1 MEIKHRYLLPFL
13 LALLLTS
20 VHAQNI
26 QNDSLLDGYLSYQKG
41 DWTNAAFFL
50 RKAATDP
57 SVSNDSVW
65 YMIIMSEMNM
75 EKFSNAL
82 SDCNYF
88 MQTFNDSSLLPNVKY
103 QRGRILHYVG
113 QNDNAVLELSDFCH
127 ENPESPVYSSALF
140 WIAECFYEDY
150 SFETAKTL
158 YERVVSEFPESS
170 KVEDSLF
177 KISLINQ
184 REREEKLL
192 YLLKLTGEEYL
203 SARETYEKQLRI
215 YQTEDAK
222 ELRKQL
228 AQARERILELEYNA
242 ANNMTYSQSGPV
254 VESVSSENTRNEAV
268 PESKTDGNTSRASKG
283 PVSDEEIFTLKQKAA
298 LIQKLLDSKY
308 QGK

>member
-254 VESVSSENTRNEAV
+254 VESVSSGNTRNESV
-268 PESKTDGNTSRASKG
+268 PESKTDGNTSKASKG

>member
-203 SARETYEKQLRI
+203 SARENYEKQLRI

-268 PESKTDGNTSRASKG
+268 PESKTDGNTSKASKG

>member
-203 SARETYEKQLRI
+203 SARENYEKQLRI

-242 ANNMTYSQSGPV
+242 ANNMTYSQNGPV

-268 PESKTDGNTSRASKG
+268 PESKTDGNTSKASKG

>member
-254 VESVSSENTRNEAV
+254 VESLSSENTRNEAV
-268 PESKTDGNTSRASKG
+268 PESKTDGNTSKASKG

>member
-88 MQTFNDSSLLPNVKY
+88 MQTFNDSSLLPNVRC
-103 QRGRILHYVG
+103 QRGRVVRYVG
-113 QNDNAVLELSDFCH
+113 QDDNAVLELSDFCH

-254 VESVSSENTRNEAV
+254 VESVSSGNTRNEAV

>member
-150 SFETAKTL
+150 SFETAKPL

>member
-88 MQTFNDSSLLPNVKY
+88 MQTFNDSSLLPNVK
-103 QRGRILHYVG
+103 
-113 QNDNAVLELSDFCH
+113 VL
-127 ENPESPVYSSALF
+127 
-140 WIAECFYEDY
+140 
-150 SFETAKTL
+150 
-158 YERVVSEFPESS
+158 
-170 KVEDSLF
+170 
-177 KISLINQ
+177 
-184 REREEKLL
+184 
-192 YLLKLTGEEYL
+192 
-203 SARETYEKQLRI
+203 LRI
-215 YQTEDAK
+215 
-222 ELRKQL
+222 
-228 AQARERILELEYNA
+228 
-242 ANNMTYSQSGPV
+242 
-254 VESVSSENTRNEAV
+254 
-268 PESKTDGNTSRASKG
+268 
-283 PVSDEEIFTLKQKAA
+283 
-298 LIQKLLDSKY
+298 
-308 QGK
+308 

>member
-82 SDCNYF
+82 ADCNYF

-127 ENPESPVYSSALF
+127 ENPESPMYSSALF

-203 SARETYEKQLRI
+203 SARENYEKQLRI

-254 VESVSSENTRNEAV
+254 VESVSSENTRNESV
-268 PESKTDGNTSRASKG
+268 PESKTDGNTSKASKG

>member
-20 VHAQNI
+20 VHAQDI

-75 EKFSNAL
+75 DKFSNAL
-82 SDCNYF
+82 ADCNYF

-268 PESKTDGNTSRASKG
+268 PESKTDGNTSKASKG

>member
-82 SDCNYF
+82 ADCNYF
-88 MQTFNDSSLLPNVKY
+88 MQAFNDSSLLPNVKY

-242 ANNMTYSQSGPV
+242 ANNMTYSQRGPV

-268 PESKTDGNTSRASKG
+268 PESKTDGNTSKASKG

>member
-82 SDCNYF
+82 ADCNYF
-88 MQTFNDSSLLPNVKY
+88 MQTFNDSSLLPNIKY

-242 ANNMTYSQSGPV
+242 ANNMTYSQGGPV
-254 VESVSSENTRNEAV
+254 IESVSSENTKNESV
-268 PESKTDGNTSRASKG
+268 PESKTDGNISKASKG

>member
-242 ANNMTYSQSGPV
+242 ANNMTYSQSGSV

-268 PESKTDGNTSRASKG
+268 PESKTAGNTSKASKG

>member
-242 ANNMTYSQSGPV
+242 ANNMTYSQSGSV

-268 PESKTDGNTSRASKG
+268 PESKTDGNTSKASKG

>member
-82 SDCNYF
+82 ADCNYF

-203 SARETYEKQLRI
+203 SARENYEKQLRI

-228 AQARERILELEYNA
+228 AQARKRILELEYNA

-268 PESKTDGNTSRASKG
+268 PESKTDGNTSKASKG

>member
-158 YERVVSEFPESS
+158 YERIVSEFPESS

-254 VESVSSENTRNEAV
+254 VESVSSGNTRNESV
-268 PESKTDGNTSRASKG
+268 PESKTDGNTSKASKG

>member
-82 SDCNYF
+82 ADCNYF

-268 PESKTDGNTSRASKG
+268 PESKTDGNTSKARKG

>member
-242 ANNMTYSQSGPV
+242 ANNMTYSQSEPV

-268 PESKTDGNTSRASKG
+268 PESKTDGNTSKASKG

>member
-82 SDCNYF
+82 TDCNYF

-254 VESVSSENTRNEAV
+254 VESVSSENTRNESV
-268 PESKTDGNTSRASKG
+268 PESKTDGNTSKASKG

>member
-50 RKAATDP
+50 RKAATAP

-268 PESKTDGNTSRASKG
+268 PESKTDGNTSKASKG

>member
-1 MEIKHRYLLPFL
+1 MELKQRYLLPFL

-26 QNDSLLDGYLSYQKG
+26 RNDSLLDGYLSYQKG

-82 SDCNYF
+82 ADCNYF
-88 MQTFNDSSLLPNVKY
+88 MQTFNDSSLLPNIKY

-242 ANNMTYSQSGPV
+242 ANNMTYSQGGPV
-254 VESVSSENTRNEAV
+254 IESVSSENTKNESV
-268 PESKTDGNTSRASKG
+268 PESKTDGNTSKASKG

>member
-88 MQTFNDSSLLPNVKY
+88 MQTFNDSFLLPNVKY

-268 PESKTDGNTSRASKG
+268 PENKTDGNTSKASKG

>member
-254 VESVSSENTRNEAV
+254 VESVSSENTMNEAV
-268 PESKTDGNTSRASKG
+268 PESKTDGNTSKASKG

>member
-82 SDCNYF
+82 ADCNYF

-203 SARETYEKQLRI
+203 SARENYEKQLRI

-254 VESVSSENTRNEAV
+254 VESVSSENTRNESV
-268 PESKTDGNTSRASKG
+268 PESKTDGNTSKASKG

>member
-13 LALLLTS
+13 MSLLLTS

-82 SDCNYF
+82 ADCNYF
-88 MQTFNDSSLLPNVKY
+88 LQAFDDSSLLPNIKY

-158 YERVVSEFPESS
+158 YERVVTEFPESS
-170 KVEDSLF
+170 KAEDSLF

-242 ANNMTYSQSGPV
+242 ANNMTYSQSEMV
-254 VESVSSENTRNEAV
+254 VESVSSENTKSEAV
-268 PESKTDGNTSRASKG
+268 PESKTDGSTAKANKG

>member
-268 PESKTDGNTSRASKG
+268 PESKTDGNTSKASKG

>member
-127 ENPESPVYSSALF
+127 ENPESPMYSSALF

-203 SARETYEKQLRI
+203 SARENYEKQLRI

-254 VESVSSENTRNEAV
+254 VESVSSENTRNESV
-268 PESKTDGNTSRASKG
+268 PESKTDGNTSKASKG

>member
-203 SARETYEKQLRI
+203 SARENYEKQLRI

-254 VESVSSENTRNEAV
+254 VESVSSENTRNESV
-268 PESKTDGNTSRASKG
+268 PESKTDGNTSKASKG

>member
-170 KVEDSLF
+170 QVADSLF
-177 KISLINQ
+177 KISFICIFFIADGV
-184 REREEKLL
+184 E
-192 YLLKLTGEEYL
+192 
-203 SARETYEKQLRI
+203 
-215 YQTEDAK
+215 
-222 ELRKQL
+222 ELREADTRRPRQHYVFRSFFKLCRKSIHGQVL
-228 AQARERILELEYNA
+228 VRPSADDYRRIF
-242 ANNMTYSQSGPV
+242 
-254 VESVSSENTRNEAV
+254 
-268 PESKTDGNTSRASKG
+268 K
-283 PVSDEEIFTLKQKAA
+283 
-298 LIQKLLDSKY
+298 
-308 QGK
+308 

>member
-203 SARETYEKQLRI
+203 SARENYEKQLRI

>member
-1 MEIKHRYLLPFL
+1 MPFL

-203 SARETYEKQLRI
+203 SARETYEKTGKYCAYLPGSKKFR
-215 YQTEDAK
+215 EFWK
-222 ELRKQL
+222 EQYKRCK
-228 AQARERILELEYNA
+228 YG
-242 ANNMTYSQSGPV
+242 MTVNGYTVTGFHYFFL
-254 VESVSSENTRNEAV
+254 NYY
-268 PESKTDGNTSRASKG
+268 
-283 PVSDEEIFTLKQKAA
+283 TLPLVTKV
-298 LIQKLLDSKY
+298 
-308 QGK
+308 